1 MSSFVA
7 RTPEDE
13 WFSPDE
19 TSLSP
24 GELQQPG
31 EDLWLAADDPR
42 PRSGTFD
49 AWSLADRRVLVPIG
63 VAVAFLVALL
73 AAFFGSD
80 SPRTPAPTFAA
91 PSSIVLP
98 VSRATK
104 RVAVR
109 TIPNPPTTTL
119 KPGDSGPQVKALQ
132 RELASLGY
140 SVGAIDGHYGKATTK
155 AVTAFQRSHHLTA
168 DGIVGPA
175 TLLALAP

>member
-1 MSSFVA
+1 MA
-7 RTPEDE
+7 RPPEDE
-13 WFSPDE
+13 WFSPDN

-31 EDLWLAADDPR
+31 EDLWLAADDSL

-91 PSSIVLP
+91 PSSVVLP
-98 VSRATK
+98 VTRTTK
-104 RVAVR
+104 RGAVR

-132 RELASLGY
+132 GELASLGFP
-140 SVGAIDGHYGKATTK
+140 VGAIDGYYGKTAGK
-155 AVTAFQRSHHLTA
+155 AVTAFQRAHRLTP

-175 TLLALAP
+175 TLAALAP

>member
-1 MSSFVA
+1 LSSAMA

-13 WFSPDE
+13 WFSPDD

-24 GELQQPG
+24 GELRQPG
-31 EDLWLAADDPR
+31 EDLWLAADDSR
-42 PRSGTFD
+42 PRSAAFD
-49 AWSLADRRVLVPIG
+49 AWSFADRRVLVPAG

-80 SPRTPAPTFAA
+80 SPRMPAPTFAA
-91 PSSIVLP
+91 PPSVVLP
-98 VSRATK
+98 LSGTTK

-140 SVGAIDGHYGKATTK
+140 SVGAIDGYYGKAATK
-155 AVTAFQRSHHLTA
+155 AVTAFQHAHRLTP

>member
-1 MSSFVA
+1 MA

-13 WFSPDE
+13 WFSPAD

-24 GELQQPG
+24 GGLPQPG
-31 EDLWLAADDPR
+31 EDLWLAADDSR
-42 PRSGTFD
+42 PRAATFD
-49 AWSLADRRVLVPIG
+49 AWSLADRRVLVPVG
-63 VAVAFLVALL
+63 VAVAFLVALI

-80 SPRTPAPTFAA
+80 SPRMPTPTFAA
-91 PSSIVLP
+91 TSSVVLP
-98 VSRATK
+98 IGQTTKRATL
-104 RVAVR
+104 RATLR
-109 TIPNPPTTTL
+109 PTPNPPTTTL

-140 SVGAIDGHYGKATTK
+140 SVGAIDGYYGKAAGN
-155 AVTAFQRSHHLTA
+155 AVSAFQHAHHLTA